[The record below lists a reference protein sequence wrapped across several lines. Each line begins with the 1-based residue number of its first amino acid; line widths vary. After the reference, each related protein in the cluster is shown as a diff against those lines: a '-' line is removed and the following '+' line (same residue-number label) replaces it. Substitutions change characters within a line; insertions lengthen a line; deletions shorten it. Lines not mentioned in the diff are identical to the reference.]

1 MCAAPS
7 AFVCIEINAI
17 RNMELFLCCFK
28 HTAIILHITVN
39 ARECQ
44 LKPMCSSSLHV
55 CVCVCVREIDEK
67 SLLQVFFLF
76 HFPF

>member
-28 HTAIILHITVN
+28 HTAIILHITVATVMGYRMEMVVVRHLLLVQQN
-39 ARECQ
+39 AQ
-44 LKPMCSSSLHV
+44 YV
-55 CVCVCVREIDEK
+55 CVAFGMSTK
-67 SLLQVFFLF
+67 MS
-76 HFPF
+76 

>member
-28 HTAIILHITVN
+28 HTAIILHISVYIYMKYLYAGHITYALSDIN
-39 ARECQ
+39 EPDINYPQ
-44 LKPMCSSSLHV
+44 ISYYN
-55 CVCVCVREIDEK
+55 
-67 SLLQVFFLF
+67 
-76 HFPF
+76 